1 MKKNTAKTKSTQ
13 APLVP
18 SQQLWDVLIVGGG
31 TAGLGAALYAA
42 RYNLK
47 TVIIAKDFGGTGNE
61 AHLVD
66 NWIGEP
72 GITGMDLM
80 NKFIA
85 HVKQLGV
92 TFVEGTATAAK
103 RESKNNFFK
112 TTVLVGEKEQTF
124 SSKTIFLCSG
134 MKHNKLGVP
143 GEEAF
148 AKKGVSY
155 CYTCDAAF
163 FKGKVA
169 GVVGGSDAAGQA
181 ALLLAEYAAK
191 VYVFYRGDKLRA
203 EPITAERVYSNQ
215 KITVMHKTNV
225 TEIKGE
231 RFVTSVKLDNGKEI
245 TLDGVFVQ
253 IGAAPDP
260 TLAKMLGVGLNERNF
275 IIVDKE
281 GRTNVPGVF
290 SAGDMTDGTTLK
302 QFITSAADGSKA
314 AQQAYLYLQKQQ
326 GKEGKVVAY

>member
-1 MKKNTAKTKSTQ
+1 MKKNTAKTTSTQ
-13 APLVP
+13 ASADP
-18 SQQLWDVLIVGGG
+18 SRQLWDVLIVGGG

-47 TVIIAKDFGGTGNE
+47 TIIIAKDFGGTGNE

-92 TFVEGTATAAK
+92 TFVEGTATVAK
-103 RESKNNFFK
+103 KEKNQFRTTVTSGEK
-112 TTVLVGEKEQTF
+112 TTTF
-124 SSKTIFLCSG
+124 LSKTIFLCSG

-148 AKKGVSY
+148 SKKGVSY

-181 ALLLAEYAAK
+181 ALLLAEYATK
-191 VYVFYRGDKLRA
+191 VYVFYRGEKIRA
-203 EPITAERVYSNQ
+203 EPITAERVYSNP
-215 KITVMHKTNV
+215 KIMVMHKTNV
-225 TEIKGE
+225 IEIKGD

-245 TLDGVFVQ
+245 KLDGVFVQ

-260 TLAKMLGVGLNERNF
+260 TLAKMLGVALNERNF
-275 IIVDKE
+275 VMVDKE
-281 GRTNVPGVF
+281 NRTNVPGVF

-302 QFITSAADGSKA
+302 QFITSAADGSKG

-326 GKEGKVVAY
+326 GKEGKIVAY